1 MATMEVRIF
10 GDPVLRQRAHEVED
24 FDGSLAALAN
34 DMLETMRAKDGAGL
48 AANQVGI
55 LKRLFTW
62 EVDLGDEEP
71 DLPGEVGPGGIIG
84 GAVVNPVLLDSSEEL
99 QEGDEG
105 CLSFPGLFYPVD
117 RPLRVEVAHQDL
129 HGDDHTVQLEG
140 FLARVFLHE
149 MDHLN
154 GILFID
160 HLAAHDRKAA
170 MKAMREQRLAEAGEP
185 SAPVAGGLLMGGA
198 RSLGRSGSR

>member
-1 MATMEVRIF
+1 MATLEVRIF

-24 FDGSLAALAN
+24 FDGALATLAE
-34 DMLETMRAKDGAGL
+34 DMLQTMRAKDGVGL

-62 EVDLGDEEP
+62 EVDVGDEEEE
-71 DLPGEVGPGGIIG
+71 LIG
-84 GAVVNPVLLDSSEEL
+84 GAVVNPVLLDASEEL

-105 CLSFPGLFYPVD
+105 CLSFPGLFYPLD
-117 RPLRVEVAHQDL
+117 RPLRVEVSHQDVR
-129 HGDDHTVQLEG
+129 GEEHTVQLEG
-140 FLARVFLHE
+140 FLARIFLHE

-160 HLAAHDRKAA
+160 HLAEHDRKAA
-170 MKAMREQRLAEAGEP
+170 MKAMREQRLAAEGEP
-185 SAPVAGGLLMGGA
+185 PPVAGGLL
-198 RSLGRSGSR
+198 LGRASGAKRLGSR

>member
-34 DMLETMRAKDGAGL
+34 DMFDTMRAKDGVGL

-62 EVDLGDEEP
+62 ELDIGEEEP
-71 DLPGEVGPGGIIG
+71 ELIG
-84 GAVVNPVLLDSSEEL
+84 GAVVNPVLLDASEEL
-99 QEGDEG
+99 EEGDEG

-117 RPLRVEVAHQDL
+117 RPLRIEVEHRDL
-129 HGDDHTVQLEG
+129 HGDEHTVQLEG

-160 HLAAHDRKAA
+160 HLAEHDRKAA
-170 MKAMREQRLAEAGEP
+170 MKAMREQRLAEEADGP
-185 SAPVAGGLLMGGA
+185 PPVAGGLLLGGTQG
-198 RSLGRSGSR
+198 RSLGSR